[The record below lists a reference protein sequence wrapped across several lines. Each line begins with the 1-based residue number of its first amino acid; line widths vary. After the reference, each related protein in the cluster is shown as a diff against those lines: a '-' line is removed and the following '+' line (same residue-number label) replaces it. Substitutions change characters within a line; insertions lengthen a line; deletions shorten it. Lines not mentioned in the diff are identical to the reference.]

1 MLPAPT
7 FEKSLSRE
15 LIDVLIRAALIA
27 ALAILCFE
35 IFNPFLHLMLWAVIL
50 AITLYPLQV
59 RLKSRLGN
67 KDGFTATLIVLIAI
81 AILMVPI
88 YLLGNSMTQSVEVA
102 LATVKSGNFQIPPPA
117 ESVANSCFSRKCGF

>member
-27 ALAILCFE
+27 ALTILCFE

-67 KDGFTATLIVLIAI
+67 KDGRAATLIVLIAI
-81 AILMVPI
+81 GILMVPI
-88 YLLGNSMTQSVEVA
+88 YLLGNSMTQSV
-102 LATVKSGNFQIPPPA
+102 
-117 ESVANSCFSRKCGF
+117 